1 MFSPAVLVKHS
12 TACFLFDICWC
23 AYLMNKARLEQS
35 YAEGWP
41 QSGTYG
47 KGCTARNSS
56 RHVGVFNGEWSN
68 LRFLMMIRGGNWL
81 RFTVS
86 LTAETEEGENRIK
99 ASKLSVCGYA
109 GLFVCAQV
117 WDRKRERERP
127 MTYNWPHHR
136 TPVHPHT
143 STPPLPEEMYHLNQ
157 LQLSS
162 QNLMNLD
169 SILRLAALHTDT
181 HSHSLSHTHT
191 LKYWGSLTYSWVV
204 VFVT

>member
-1 MFSPAVLVKHS
+1 MLVSHQFPAKENVHKQLERGSWPLRFTSSRQTEQLFSSFSIILYPFCICPKGLFCIRRSTTIFIPKLFCLHGWEIEMFSPAVLVKHS

-117 WDRKRERERP
+117 WDRKRERE
-127 MTYNWPHHR
+127 
-136 TPVHPHT
+136 
-143 STPPLPEEMYHLNQ
+143 
-157 LQLSS
+157 
-162 QNLMNLD
+162 
-169 SILRLAALHTDT
+169 T
-181 HSHSLSHTHT
+181 HD
-191 LKYWGSLTYSWVV
+191 V
-204 VFVT
+204 

>member
-109 GLFVCAQV
+109 GLFMCVCAQV
-117 WDRKRERERP
+117 
-127 MTYNWPHHR
+127 
-136 TPVHPHT
+136 
-143 STPPLPEEMYHLNQ
+143 
-157 LQLSS
+157 
-162 QNLMNLD
+162 
-169 SILRLAALHTDT
+169 
-181 HSHSLSHTHT
+181 
-191 LKYWGSLTYSWVV
+191 
-204 VFVT
+204 